1 MYKFIFRRILLLV
14 LLYPLFFITI
24 AYSAETTAMPQ
35 LADPDK
41 LQCQPIQFIP
51 PQAQRVVL
59 DNGIILYV
67 FEDHELPILNISAV
81 IRTGSDYDPVG
92 KEGLAELTG
101 TVMRTG
107 GTNSMSGSAIDDA
120 LDFFAGSITVS
131 MNRDSASIS
140 LSVLKKDLD
149 EGLNI
154 FTQILTNPAY
164 EESKIKLAKGLKIEE
179 LRRIADDPQKLAF
192 REFKRLLYHNNPA
205 GRFPSLTSVNNIQR
219 DDIVQ
224 FYRSFFYPGNI
235 MMVVTGD
242 ISREDAISKIKDH
255 FGSWNKAKKNYDLPS
270 IPVKQ
275 KKHTYFLF
283 KDIPQTIVISAQF
296 APGKKEP
303 DAYPFEVLDFI
314 VGSGGFRSL
323 IFQEVRNNLGLAYST
338 GSLYTK
344 KSEYGVFVVYAITK
358 AESTTEVLS
367 IIHSIIKDLRNSIID
382 NKEIERAIRSIN
394 NNFIFSFLSA
404 KQIAYQQLMIEYE
417 HLPEDYL
424 ATYRDRI
431 AQVKAEDIKKMAV
444 KYLSIDESVTL
455 VVGNENVYKQMLTTY
470 GNVTRIESKL

>member
-1 MYKFIFRRILLLV
+1 MHKFIIHRISLLV
-14 LLYPLFFITI
+14 LLYPLFFSTI
-24 AYSAETTAMPQ
+24 AYGAGTTAIPQ
-35 LADPDK
+35 PDDPDK
-41 LQCQPIQFIP
+41 LQYQPIQFIP

-67 FEDHELPILNISAV
+67 VEDHELPILNISAV
-81 IRTGSDYDPVG
+81 IRTGSNYDPVG

-131 MNRDSASIS
+131 MNRDSGSIN

-154 FTQILTNPAY
+154 FTQILTNPAF
-164 EESKIKLAKGLKIEE
+164 EENKIKLAKDLKIEE

-192 REFKRLLYHNNPA
+192 REFKRLLYDDNPA
-205 GRFPSLTSVNNIQR
+205 GRFPSVTTVKNIQR
-219 DDIVQ
+219 DDLVQ

-235 MMVVTGD
+235 MIAVTGD
-242 ISREDAISKIKDH
+242 ISKEDAISKIKDNL
-255 FGSWNKAKKNYDLPS
+255 GSWKGAKKIYDLPP

-275 KKHTYFLF
+275 KGHTYFLF
-283 KDIPQTIVISAQF
+283 KDIPQSIIISAQF

-303 DAYPFEVLDFI
+303 DAYPFEILDFI
-314 VGSGGFRSL
+314 AGSGGFRSL
-323 IFQEVRNNLGLAYST
+323 IFHKVRNNLGLAYST
-338 GSLYTK
+338 GSFYTK
-344 KSEYGVFVVYAITK
+344 KSEYGVFGAYAITK
-358 AESTTEVLS
+358 SESTMEVL
-367 IIHSIIKDLRNSIID
+367 ILIHSIINDLRNNIID
-382 NKEIERAIRSIN
+382 KKEIDRAIRSIN

-424 ATYRDRI
+424 ITYRDRI
-431 AQVKAEDIKKMAV
+431 AQVTAEDIKKMAV
-444 KYLSIDESVTL
+444 KYLSTDESVTL
-455 VVGNENVYKQMLTTY
+455 VVGNENVYKQMLTTF
-470 GNVTRIESKL
+470 GNVKRIESKL